1 MLIKKGRECDEMY
14 CTNTFLKK
22 CPYFE
27 ENVEITVS
35 VEAEMG
41 FGCAID
47 WDRMEES
54 CQRQENCPFWRK
66 LGCLL
71 LEQE

>member
-1 MLIKKGRECDEMY
+1 MY
-14 CTNTFLKK
+14 CANTFLKK
-22 CPYFE
+22 CPHFD

-47 WDRMEES
+47 WDRMEEN
-54 CQRQENCPFWRK
+54 CQRQEGCPFCQK
-66 LGCLL
+66 PGCLL
-71 LEQE
+71 LTEE